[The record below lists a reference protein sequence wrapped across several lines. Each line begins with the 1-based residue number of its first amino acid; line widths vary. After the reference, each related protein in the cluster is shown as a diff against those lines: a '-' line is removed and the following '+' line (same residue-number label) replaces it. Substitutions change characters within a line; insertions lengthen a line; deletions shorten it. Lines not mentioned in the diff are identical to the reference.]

1 MDAAL
6 RRRQLGMEKG
16 AAMGAT
22 MGVAWGAAPA
32 ATAAVLVLP
41 VIFGLGATVFP
52 AFGYLPALGGNSFSF
67 APFADLLAEPGLL
80 RSCLVSLFAGL
91 VTTALALVTVAGFIA
106 GWAHTRAFRLIQHL
120 LSPLLSVPHAAAAFG
135 LAFLFAPSGWLL
147 RLASPELTG
156 FTRPPDWLIIN
167 DPLGIAMMAGL
178 FAKELPFL
186 FLVTLAAL
194 PQVRARPHGAISA
207 SLGYGAM
214 AGFLIGVWP
223 RIYPQIRL
231 AVFAVIAYSSSAVDV
246 AIILGPTAPAP
257 LAVRLVQW
265 MNDPDLSM
273 RFHASAGAML
283 QLGVTL
289 SALLLWIGGERF
301 CGALMRALRVKGHR
315 FRRDGAVRAVF
326 AALALTASA
335 AVFAG
340 LFLLALWSIAGPW
353 NFPDALPQWLTA
365 RIWERQMPMLGRP
378 LAITLATGLA
388 ATLIAVLL
396 TLACLEGEART
407 GRRSGGG
414 TLALLYLPLLVPQA
428 SFVFGL
434 QLFFLSVGVD
444 ASFAALVLGHLVF
457 VLPYVFLSLSN
468 PWHAFD
474 IRYAR
479 AALSM
484 GASPGKVFFQL
495 RLPMLLRAV
504 LTAAAVG
511 FAVSVGQY
519 LPTLLIGA
527 GRWPTLA
534 TEAVALSSGGD
545 RRVIGVYAFV
555 QLLLPILGFLAAT
568 MIPALVHSDR
578 RDMRAAT

>member
-1 MDAAL
+1 MNRGAAGAAL
-6 RRRQLGMEKG
+6 LS
-16 AAMGAT
+16 
-22 MGVAWGAAPA
+22 AAPA
-32 ATAAVLVLP
+32 ATVAVLVLP
-41 VIFGLGATVFP
+41 VVFGLGATLFP
-52 AFGYLPALGGNSFSF
+52 AFGYLPALGGHGLTLQ
-67 APFADLLAEPGLL
+67 PMADLLAEPGIL
-80 RSCLVSLFAGL
+80 RSCLISLSAGL
-91 VTTALALVTVAGFIA
+91 VTTALALLAVAGFIA

-147 RLASPELTG
+147 RLASPGLTG

-167 DPLGIAMMAGL
+167 DPLGIAMMGGL

-194 PQVRARPHGAISA
+194 PQVRARPYGAISA

-214 AGFLIGVWP
+214 AGFLFGVWP

-246 AIILGPTAPAP
+246 AIILGPTSPAP

-265 MNDPDLSM
+265 MSDPDLSM
-273 RFHASAGAML
+273 RFQASAGAFL
-283 QLGVTL
+283 QLAVTL
-289 SALLLWIGGERF
+289 SALLIWIAGERA
-301 CGALMRALRVKGHR
+301 CGALMRALRSRGYR
-315 FRRDGAVRAVF
+315 FRRDAAPRAAS
-326 AALALTASA
+326 AALALAACA

-340 LFLLALWSIAGPW
+340 LFLLALWSLAGPW
-353 NFPDALPQWLTA
+353 NFPDAWPQSLTT

-378 LAITLATGLA
+378 LLITLAIG
-388 ATLIAVLL
+388 LIATAIAVFL
-396 TLACLEGEART
+396 TLACLEREART
-407 GRRSGGG
+407 GERSGRG
-414 TLALLYLPLLVPQA
+414 TLALLYLPLLAPQA

-434 QLFFLSVGVD
+434 QLFFLSAGLE
-444 ASFAALVLGHLVF
+444 ASFPALVLAHLVF
-457 VLPYVFLSLSN
+457 VLPYVFLSLSD

-474 IRYAR
+474 VRYAR

-484 GASPGKVFFQL
+484 GATPAKVFFRL

-527 GRWPTLA
+527 GRWPTLT

-568 MIPALVHSDR
+568 MIPVLVHTGR

>member
-1 MDAAL
+1 MNRGAAGAAL
-6 RRRQLGMEKG
+6 L
-16 AAMGAT
+16 A
-22 MGVAWGAAPA
+22 AAPA
-32 ATAAVLVLP
+32 ATVAVLVLP
-41 VIFGLGATVFP
+41 VVFGLLATLFP
-52 AFGYLPALGGNSFSF
+52 AFGYLPALGGHGFGLW
-67 APFADLLAEPGLL
+67 PFAGLLAEPGIL
-80 RSCLVSLFAGL
+80 RSCLLSLAAGL
-91 VTTALALVTVAGFIA
+91 VTTALALLAVAGFIA

-156 FTRPPDWLIIN
+156 FTRPPDWLVIN
-167 DPLGIAMMAGL
+167 DPLGIAMMGGL
-178 FAKELPFL
+178 FVKELPFL

-194 PQVRARPHGAISA
+194 PQVRARPYSAISA

-214 AGFLIGVWP
+214 AGFLFGVWP

-246 AIILGPTAPAP
+246 AIILGPTSPAP

-265 MNDPDLSM
+265 MGDPDLSM
-273 RFHASAGAML
+273 RFQASAGALL
-283 QLGVTL
+283 QLAVTL
-289 SALLLWIGGERF
+289 SALLIWIAGERV
-301 CGALMRALRVKGHR
+301 CGALMRSLRLKGRR
-315 FRRDGAVRAVF
+315 FRRDAAPRAFF
-326 AALALTASA
+326 ATLALAACS

-340 LFLLALWSIAGPW
+340 LFLLALWSLAGPW
-353 NFPDALPQWLTA
+353 NFPDALPQSLTL
-365 RIWERQMPMLGRP
+365 RIWERHLPMLGRP
-378 LAITLATGLA
+378 LSITLATGLA
-388 ATLIAVLL
+388 ATAIALVL
-396 TLACLEGEART
+396 TLACLESEVRT
-407 GRRSGGG
+407 GRRSGSGA
-414 TLALLYLPLLVPQA
+414 LALLYLPLLVPQA

-434 QLFFLSVGVD
+434 QLLFLAAGFD
-444 ASFAALVLGHLVF
+444 ASFAALVLAHLVF
-457 VLPYVFLSLSN
+457 VLPYVFLSLSD

-484 GASPGKVFFQL
+484 GASPAKVFFKL

-519 LPTLLIGA
+519 LPTLLVGA

-555 QLLLPILGFLAAT
+555 QLLLPITGFLAAT
-568 MIPALVHSDR
+568 MIPALVHSGR